1 MKNILLGILIF
12 GIISGI
18 IPIMVASF
26 LSKHIILMVGLIIA
40 ILVWIKNEL
49 CN

>member
-12 GIISGI
+12 GVVSGI
-18 IPIMVASF
+18 IPVLVASF

-40 ILVWIKNEL
+40 VLVWISKEL